1 MYAYHDMY
9 MAGFWAG
16 KYQPRA
22 CRFTSNL
29 RGDLVS
35 QARYSGYAALFT
47 FSIVLIV
54 IFFGFQVW
62 VVSLPLTIL
71 NSPAVSARSDP
82 SFGTARDIVGIV
94 LWGLGWLIESVADI
108 QKVRVAPIGIHFTDS
123 DPSPV

>member
-1 MYAYHDMY
+1 MTCIWQAFGLVSVDH
-9 MAGFWAG
+9 APAV
-16 KYQPRA
+16 
-22 CRFTSNL
+22 L
-29 RGDLVS
+29 RVTYGYDLIS

-47 FSIVLIV
+47 LSIVLIV
-54 IFFGFQVW
+54 ILFCLQVW

-108 QKVRVAPIGIHFTDS
+108 QKVRVAPIGIHFTYS
-123 DPSPV
+123 DPSPVL